1 MAGRRPMAVNIG
13 AKKVGRRRAVASKAW
28 SQRRRSSAV
37 AMPAATIA
45 SRAAHAGDR
54 SPGDIPRMT

>member
-1 MAGRRPMAVNIG
+1 MAVNIG
-13 AKKVGRRRAVASKAW
+13 AKKVGGRHAVASKAR

-45 SRAAHAGDR
+45 SLAAHAGDR
-54 SPGDIPRMT
+54 SPGATPRMT

>member
-1 MAGRRPMAVNIG
+1 MAVNIG
-13 AKKVGRRRAVASKAW
+13 AKKVAGRAAAVASKAR
-28 SQRRRSSAV
+28 SQRRISSAV

-54 SPGDIPRMT
+54 SPGDPPG